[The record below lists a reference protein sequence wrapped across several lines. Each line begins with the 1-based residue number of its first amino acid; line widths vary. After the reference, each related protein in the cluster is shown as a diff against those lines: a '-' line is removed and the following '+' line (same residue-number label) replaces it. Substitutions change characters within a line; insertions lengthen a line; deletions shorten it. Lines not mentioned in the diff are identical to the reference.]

1 MNVLINVTDWSVFNK
16 IDRMNGMLNIIII
29 FSFIIIMTDR

>member
-1 MNVLINVTDWSVFNK
+1 MNVLINVTDWSVLNK

-29 FSFIIIMTDR
+29 LSFIIIMTDR